1 MKVIDGR
8 GVFFAKITPQRGR
21 IVRVPLDADSESE
34 SMAMGRI
41 HANQQE
47 HLRSLLKAA

>member
-8 GVFFAKITPQRGR
+8 GVFLRENNLKGGA
-21 IVRVPLDADSESE
+21 ESE